1 MATRPDIANGPF
13 QLDLGGQVVGA
24 LKKFSGLG
32 MQADVASQP
41 ATGTSA
47 SATTKKHVAGMR
59 FTPGRA
65 TVGVGMGQAMAD
77 WIRAAFDKGATP
89 MNGIFKAADFNQ
101 RVTST
106 RGFTNAL
113 ITEVTVP
120 RLDAASK
127 EPLLFDVAFE
137 AERVELGKGGGETIG
152 AILGL
157 KPKLA
162 LASNFRIEIGKLP
175 CARVVAVDTFT
186 WKCAVVTSGTRRITR
201 RTTAASVPD
210 LRLSIA
216 AADYPAWAEAATKW
230 FIQGESL
237 EAQEMPGRIVFLAAN
252 LRDELGAIE
261 LSNVGFK
268 RFDHPEAETGT
279 GQLARFDVELYVE
292 AMSFNIKG

>member
-24 LKKFSGLG
+24 LRKFSGLG
-32 MQADVASQP
+32 LQADIASQP
-41 ATGTSA
+41 ASGTSA
-47 SATTKKHVAGMR
+47 SATAKKHVAGMR
-59 FTPGRA
+59 FTPARA
-65 TVGVGMGQAMAD
+65 TVGVGMGKAMAD

-89 MNGIFKAADFNQ
+89 MNGTFKAADFNQ
-101 RVTST
+101 RVTAT
-106 RGFTNAL
+106 RSFTNAL

-120 RLDAASK
+120 RLDGASK
-127 EPLLFDVAFE
+127 EPLLFDIGFE

-152 AILGL
+152 SILGL

-175 CARVVAVDTFT
+175 CERVVAVDAFT

-201 RTTAASVPD
+201 RMAAATVPD
-210 LRLSIA
+210 LKLSIA

-237 EAQEMPGRIVFLAAN
+237 EAQEMAGRIVFLAAN
-252 LRDELGAIE
+252 LRDELGSIE

-268 RFDHPEAETGT
+268 RFDHPEAEAGT
-279 GQLARFDVELYVE
+279 AQVARFNVELYVE